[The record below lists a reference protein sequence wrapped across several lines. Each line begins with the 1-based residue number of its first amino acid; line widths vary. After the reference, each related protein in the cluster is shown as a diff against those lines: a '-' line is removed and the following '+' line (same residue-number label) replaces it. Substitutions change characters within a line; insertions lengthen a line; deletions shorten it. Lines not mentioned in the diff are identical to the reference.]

1 MRAWSV
7 RRLSLAVVRE
17 TPGVRSN
24 VQRVR
29 ENRKSVPADTHHVA
43 AGTHSVGGHL
53 HSVGEHVHSVGGDV
67 HSVGGPRTSRGLGH
81 ARRVGSATA
90 RGCECVSGARRPA
103 SVWPAPRIACASEQ
117 RLVGR
122 RARGV
127 ALG

>member
-29 ENRKSVPADTHHVA
+29 ENRKSVPA
-43 AGTHSVGGHL
+43 GTQSVGGHA
-53 HSVGEHVHSVGGDV
+53 HSVGEHVHGVGGDV